1 MPKLIKLTIKFLIK
15 FIQLFFVTF
24 RKLAFVLLLLFAI
37 SMTMFSGFATSVGT
51 VLSTL
56 GLTTAATDMAA
67 SLAQLKVDNK
77 KLKADLKS
85 SDAKI
90 IKSQNKINNLETDL
104 KRSRTQNKRLSQKA
118 DDLARSLKSAS
129 TVQKKITNLA
139 NRSVSRGARLLA
151 LNAGA
156 TAAEAGVGW
165 FPYAGLAIGAG
176 SLAWELK
183 EICGQMDDMDEISVL
198 LNAEK
203 ADRGYFS
210 YLCSSDDSN
219 KAKSTPSGRKQ
230 FTHDGKV
237 YIQVYPDEVY
247 SRPIFRLHD
256 KYHALLNSGKTAAA
270 KRLPGVKIDET
281 YSIGEVIIFT
291 VGDEVLIQ
299 SDKSYYKLV
308 TN

>member
-1 MPKLIKLTIKFLIK
+1 MPRFIKLTIKILIR

-24 RKLAFVLLLLFAI
+24 RKLAFVLLLLFAV
-37 SMTMFSGFATSVGT
+37 SMTMFSGFATSVGA

-56 GLTTAATDMAA
+56 GLTTAAADMTA
-67 SLAQLKVDNK
+67 SLAQLKSDNK
-77 KLKADLKS
+77 KLRADLKS

-90 IKSQNKINNLETDL
+90 INSQSKINNLEKDL
-104 KRSRTQNKRLSQKA
+104 KSSRTQNKRLSQKA

-210 YLCSSDDSN
+210 YLCSSDDGA
-219 KAKSTPSGRKQ
+219 KAKSIPSRRKK

-247 SRPIFRLHD
+247 SRPVFRLHD
-256 KYHALLNSGKTAAA
+256 KYHSLSNSGKSTAA
-270 KRLPGVKIDET
+270 KHLPGVKIDET
-281 YSIGEVIIFT
+281 YSIGEVIIFK
-291 VGDEVLIQ
+291 VGDEVLVQ
-299 SDKSYYKLV
+299 GGKSYYKLAID
-308 TN
+308 